1 MNYFSYQD
9 KELSQVGIQEGELA
23 VYTGTVNPRQ
33 MGSLGRD
40 THKRNAYTYRW
51 QDGRSLELDAQF
63 QNDRAGLDVLDVQ
76 AGEGHYVFLRDR
88 PSGYIRQIDGP
99 VAPIVVANFGAI
111 PLRVDTLL
119 GKFTVQAGTMLRLDE
134 NAPQREKKKVLLT
147 ISSNPEQALKSAEV
161 WDGNGW
167 RRLNICNGESDAYA
181 GRSFIVRDGSAIVQ
195 QVEQVSVNG
204 KRKTLM
210 MDVPEPVP
218 DYEIYVTG
226 QAGDWVTLCFN
237 RTDYRDGQIIQ
248 RARTVSFTNWGE
260 RVIYDLQRLKE
271 SRTQDAANQ
280 CATALP
286 GLPPEGETYSAPKKR
301 ARPLMSGKLKEFL
314 DIEDEPDGADASAV
328 PEAPHLESGEGNV
341 KEANSEGVSINSL
354 PSGPNWNW
362 QDPQTAPA
370 PEPPE
375 DFPE

>member
-134 NAPQREKKKVLLT
+134 NAPQREKKKILLT
-147 ISSNPEQALKSAEV
+147 VSSQYERPLKSADF
-161 WDGNGW
+161 WDGGAW
-167 RRLNICNGESDAYA
+167 RPLNICEGAFNAGE
-181 GRSFIVRDGSAIVQ
+181 GRSFTVRDGSAIVQ
-195 QVEQVSVNG
+195 HMVVNG
-204 KRKTLM
+204 KREFLM
-210 MDVPEPVP
+210 MDAPEPDP
-218 DYEIYVTG
+218 DYEIYVTA
-226 QAGDWVTLCFN
+226 QVGDKLTLCFD
-237 RTDYRDGQIIQ
+237 RRDYRDGQVVQ
-248 RARTVSFTNWGE
+248 RSRTVAFGSWGQPLA
-260 RVIYDLQRLKE
+260 YDLQKLRE
-271 SRTQDAANQ
+271 SRTEKEVYL
-280 CATALP
+280 C
-286 GLPPEGETYSAPKKR
+286 R
-301 ARPLMSGKLKEFL
+301 AEL
-314 DIEDEPDGADASAV
+314 
-328 PEAPHLESGEGNV
+328 
-341 KEANSEGVSINSL
+341 
-354 PSGPNWNW
+354 
-362 QDPQTAPA
+362 
-370 PEPPE
+370 PEPPSKE
-375 DFPE
+375 ELERARGKQLDDLLKKMAGCAPELPENFPALPRQ

>member
-1 MNYFSYQD
+1 MIYYSIMK
-9 KELSQVGIQEGELA
+9 KEISRLEVQEGELA
-23 VYTGTVNPRQ
+23 IYTGTVDPRQ
-33 MGSLGRD
+33 ANGFSLDSG
-40 THKRNAYTYRW
+40 KRNAYVFLW
-51 QDGRSLELDAQF
+51 KDGQPQELYAEFHLDG
-63 QNDRAGLDVLDVQ
+63 DGLDVLDVS
-76 AGEGHYVFLRDR
+76 AGEEKYTFLRDH

-286 GLPPEGETYSAPKKR
+286 GLTPEGETYSAPKKR

-370 PEPPE
+370 PELPE
-375 DFPE
+375 FPE